1 MLPCVAPEYI
11 YSTYCSSIF
20 IFKFVIHPTLQY
32 QKQTSHQQPE
42 EMSPPQL
49 KVLISGAG
57 IAGPCLAY
65 WLARTRLRASIT
77 IIERSP
83 VPRVTGQAVDV
94 RGPAIEIV
102 KKMGLLDAVR
112 SASTTEEGTQFLSA
126 SGKPVAMFGKG
137 DSFTAEYEILRG
149 DLSRL
154 FMQATDG
161 LENVRYVYA
170 DSIKSME
177 QKEKDVT
184 VSFTGGSQD
193 TYNLVV
199 AADGSTSRT
208 RSMFLDEQVLKGS
221 YNFIGQ
227 YNAFFSIPRQSSD
240 TNVWKIY
247 NCPKGLG
254 IMTRPHQNPSTMGV
268 YLCITKSAR
277 GERDQVVEEAMN
289 NGTEA
294 TKRMLHA
301 YFDDAGWEAKR
312 VLAGMDQ
319 ADDFYMSRAA
329 QVILPKWV
337 NQRACVLGDS
347 AWATFGVGTSLAI
360 EGSYVLAGE
369 LSKIQSSDDVPGAL
383 KRYEDVFRPIYS
395 KSGEIPSLFPQMM
408 FPQTKTAL
416 KVRDTL
422 LWVVG
427 KTKLHKLFPG
437 GEEDNSELPAYVWRE
452 TN

>member
-1 MLPCVAPEYI
+1 
-11 YSTYCSSIF
+11 
-20 IFKFVIHPTLQY
+20 
-32 QKQTSHQQPE
+32 
-42 EMSPPQL
+42 MSAPQL

-57 IAGPCLAY
+57 IAGPSLAY

-83 VPRVTGQAVDV
+83 VPRVTGQAVDL
-94 RGPAIEIV
+94 RGPAIEVV

-126 SGKPVAMFGKG
+126 SGKPVALFGKG
-137 DSFTAEYEILRG
+137 DAFTAEYEILRG

-170 DSIKSME
+170 DSIKSLE
-177 QKEKDVT
+177 QKDKNVT

-193 TYNLVV
+193 TYDLVV

-208 RSMFLDEQVLKGS
+208 RSMFLDEKILKQCYG
-221 YNFIGQ
+221 FLGQ
-227 YNAFFSIPRQSSD
+227 YTAFFSIPRQSSD
-240 TNVWKIY
+240 TNLWKIY
-247 NCPKGLG
+247 NSPKGLG
-254 IMTRPHQNPSTMGV
+254 IMTRPHRNPSTMGV
-268 YLCITKSAR
+268 YLCITTPTR
-277 GERDQVVEEAMN
+277 GERDQAVEDAMN

-319 ADDFYMSRAA
+319 AEDFYMSRSA
-329 QVILPKWV
+329 QVKLPKWV
-337 NQRACVLGDS
+337 NQRACVLGDA
-347 AWATFGVGTSLAI
+347 AWATFGVGTSLAV

-369 LSKIQSSDDVPGAL
+369 LSKIQSSDDVPAAL
-383 KRYEDVFRPIYS
+383 KRYEDVFRPIYL
-395 KSGEIPSLFPQMM
+395 KSEELPPGFPQIM
-408 FPQTKTAL
+408 FPQTRMAL
-416 KVRDTL
+416 KVRDSL
-422 LWVVG
+422 VWIVG
-427 KTKLHKLFPG
+427 KTKLYKLFLG
-437 GEEDNSELPAYVWRE
+437 GQDENLEMPIYDWRE
-452 TN
+452 AN